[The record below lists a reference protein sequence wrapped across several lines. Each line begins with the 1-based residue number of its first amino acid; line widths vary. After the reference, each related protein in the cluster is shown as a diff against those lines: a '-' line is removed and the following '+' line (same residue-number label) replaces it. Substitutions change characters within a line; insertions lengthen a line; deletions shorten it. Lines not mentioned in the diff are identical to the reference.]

1 MTVTDLGNGEDYPF
15 LILACD
21 GVWDVF
27 SDQEAVDLILERY
40 LVEGSYEDAAELLV
54 SMFVD
59 NDWGLCLH
67 NFRQCVCRWSSR
79 LRGEV
84 PTTLRQLLLFCKTDA
99 VPNY

>member
-40 LVEGSYEDAAELLV
+40 LVEGSYENAAELLV
-54 SMFVD
+54 SMLVVCSLTMIGGCICITFV
-59 NDWGLCLH
+59 NVYVG
-67 NFRQCVCRWSSR
+67 
-79 LRGEV
+79 G
-84 PTTLRQLLLFCKTDA
+84 A
-99 VPNY
+99 VD